1 MDVLFAENRTL
12 IVFLHVI
19 SAVIWVGGM
28 IAIRFSAHYSLAQL
42 EINERL
48 ARTAHMLKN
57 LFMIV
62 APFVVILLATALIMA
77 IALGLHEGELK
88 LFAFAK
94 EGIWTIMTLNL
105 LFMVYRRNKAQRF
118 INEGNFDAAKPLLGL
133 IGRVLVPVNIAFGIV
148 AIYLG
153 ATLSF

>member
-1 MDVLFAENRTL
+1 METLFAENRTL

-42 EINERL
+42 EGNMRL

-77 IALGLHEGELK
+77 IAMGLHHGGLK
-88 LFAFAK
+88 SLAFAK
-94 EGIWTIMTLNL
+94 EGIWTIMTLNFL
-105 LFMVYRRNKAQRF
+105 VMVFRRNKAQNL
-118 INEGNFDAAKPLLGL
+118 INSGDFEGAKPLLGP
-133 IGRVLVPVNIAFGIV
+133 ISKIMVPVNIILGIV
-148 AIYLG
+148 AIFLG
-153 ATLSF
+153 AVFSS